1 MLVKRIENRLK
12 ILGRKLIGKSF
23 HNLRNDLR
31 VTNCQNLDYGDYSS
45 NFLFLLSKELKS
57 EPEKVY
63 LKIKTELEKLSYI
76 KKTDIVNGYL
86 NIFINEKLFFDDFK
100 TVLLA
105 NNKFLENNLG
115 KKDKVIIEY
124 VSANPTGPLHIGN
137 GRGAVL
143 GDILCNILKLSGF
156 KVTKEYYVN
165 DRGNQ
170 IDLLTKTI
178 LYYLGKEN
186 YSENFYQGN
195 YLKEFVDQYRKE
207 LLNFDYEKLK
217 IFTIKYILDKL
228 IKKTLKKFGTFFDN
242 FYFETELYQK
252 HLDKKILKIF
262 KEKELLYEK
271 DGALWLNLTKYGEEK
286 DEVLIKQ
293 NGEQTYF
300 FSDIL
305 YNYDKFFIRNYDY
318 SYIILGSDHHDHI
331 RRLKKTFQYVFN
343 IEPRRFKFIEYQM
356 VHLVKGGQPFKMSK
370 RKGEFVSLN
379 DLIDE
384 VGTEP
389 IRFYFAKY
397 SPEMTIN
404 FDIDL
409 VKKETVNNQIW
420 YLMYTYARLNSIL
433 EKAKKRKIMFDY
445 RKNIKTNLGSSF
457 IYLVN
462 QESFLRIFRRIH
474 QFPLV
479 IYEAVVNLK
488 PNLIINYLLKLAD
501 ELNNFYEKEI
511 IISGEAKEIK
521 YKIIFVYYLKKILE
535 LGFDL
540 INIKPKERLYQPR
553 SQKS

>member
-1 MLVKRIENRLK
+1 
-12 ILGRKLIGKSF
+12 
-23 HNLRNDLR
+23 
-31 VTNCQNLDYGDYSS
+31 
-45 NFLFLLSKELKS
+45 
-57 EPEKVY
+57 
-63 LKIKTELEKLSYI
+63 
-76 KKTDIVNGYL
+76 
-86 NIFINEKLFFDDFK
+86 
-100 TVLLA
+100 
-105 NNKFLENNLG
+105 
-115 KKDKVIIEY
+115 
-124 VSANPTGPLHIGN
+124 
-137 GRGAVL
+137 
-143 GDILCNILKLSGF
+143 
-156 KVTKEYYVN
+156 
-165 DRGNQ
+165 
-170 IDLLTKTI
+170 
-178 LYYLGKEN
+178 
-186 YSENFYQGN
+186 
-195 YLKEFVDQYRKE
+195 
-207 LLNFDYEKLK
+207 
-217 IFTIKYILDKL
+217 
-228 IKKTLKKFGTFFDN
+228 
-242 FYFETELYQK
+242 
-252 HLDKKILKIF
+252 
-262 KEKELLYEK
+262 
-271 DGALWLNLTKYGEEK
+271 
-286 DEVLIKQ
+286 
-293 NGEQTYF
+293 
-300 FSDIL
+300 
-305 YNYDKFFIRNYDY
+305 
-318 SYIILGSDHHDHI
+318 
-331 RRLKKTFQYVFN
+331 
-343 IEPRRFKFIEYQM
+343 
-356 VHLVKGGQPFKMSK
+356 
-370 RKGEFVSLN
+370 
-379 DLIDE
+379 